1 MGTSL
6 PPASSK
12 RAGWLND
19 REDWQGLVEIRTCD
33 RIKVM
38 TSLIKRH
45 KIIFII
51 LTFIIFFIIYVLF
64 LGPMDMFLRN
74 QITELTHKEAN
85 DISQCK
91 VIRMGSK
98 GCGGAQKY
106 IIYSTE
112 NTNVFLLKTVVLI
125 RDTISYPER
134 FMGSDCSIEIRPSS
148 FKIVGGK
155 CRAEYAE

>member
-1 MGTSL
+1 
-6 PPASSK
+6 
-12 RAGWLND
+12 
-19 REDWQGLVEIRTCD
+19 
-33 RIKVM
+33 M

-45 KIIFII
+45 KSIFII
-51 LTFIIFFIIYVLF
+51 LTLIAFCILYVLF
-64 LGPMDMFLRN
+64 IEPTDKLLRN
-74 QITELTHKEAN
+74 QITELTYTEAN

-112 NTNVFLLKTVVLI
+112 NTNVFLLKTVVSI

-134 FMGSDCSIEIRPSS
+134 FMGSDCSIEMSPSS
-148 FKIVGGK
+148 FKIVEGK
-155 CRAEYAE
+155 CRAKYAE